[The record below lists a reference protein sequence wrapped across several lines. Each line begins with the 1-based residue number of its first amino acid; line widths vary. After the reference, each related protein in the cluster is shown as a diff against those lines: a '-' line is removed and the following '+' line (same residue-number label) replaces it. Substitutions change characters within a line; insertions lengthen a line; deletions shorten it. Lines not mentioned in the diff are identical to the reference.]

1 MAKTIGPLMSMT
13 ASGKFGN
20 AIVYDKRGRA
30 RKYVIPANPQTA
42 NQVTQRNKIRDLQ
55 SCLKQLGAVLRAELK
70 SGFGYTWN
78 SLIIK
83 ELLMNDAAILD
94 AKVAEWTAFQ
104 AQQKTDW
111 GTADPGTYTD
121 LTDGQGLYACA
132 AAADDIATRLGVTL
146 TLTTPSASNSST
158 VGAEWIDDTV

>member
-1 MAKTIGPLMSMT
+1 MT
-13 ASGKFGN
+13 ASGKFGG
-20 AIVYDKRGRA
+20 AIVFDKRGRA
-30 RKYVIPANPQTA
+30 RKYVVPANPQTV

-78 SLIIK
+78 SMIIK
-83 ELLMNDAAILD
+83 ELLANDAAALD
-94 AKVAEWTAFQ
+94 AAVVAWTAFI
-104 AQQKTDW
+104 AQDKTDW

-132 AAADDIATRLGVTL
+132 LAADDIATRLGVTL
-146 TLTTPSASNSST
+146 TLTTPITSNSAT
-158 VGAEWIDDTV
+158 VGAEWVADV

>member
-20 AIVYDKRGRA
+20 AIVFDKRGRA

-70 SGFGYTWN
+70 AGFGSTWN
-78 SLIIK
+78 SMIIK
-83 ELLMNDAAILD
+83 ELLMSDAAALD
-94 AKVAEWTAFQ
+94 AYVVLWTAFQ
-104 AQQKTDW
+104 AGEKTAW

-132 AAADDIATRLGVTL
+132 SAADAIATRLGVTL
-146 TLTTPSASNSST
+146 TLTTPANDNGAT